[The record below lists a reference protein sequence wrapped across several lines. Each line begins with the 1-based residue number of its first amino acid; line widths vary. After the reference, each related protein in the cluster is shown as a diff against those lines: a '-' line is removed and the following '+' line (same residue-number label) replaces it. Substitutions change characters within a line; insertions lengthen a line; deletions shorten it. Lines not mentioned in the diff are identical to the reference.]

1 MEKWVVGVDLGG
13 TKIDIGLIDPDNQI
27 VERFKMPTN
36 PDDGPQSAVE
46 RIAEYVNTLGP
57 KLPDQERIAAM
68 GICCPGP
75 LDHEAGLLINPTN
88 LPKFFNVPL
97 RQMLADRLKIPV
109 RMEHDAKAA
118 ALGEFY
124 YGAGRNEQSMVFV
137 IIGTGVGAAI
147 ILNGSLIRGVKNFA
161 GEVGHVTVDRNG
173 EPCFCGSKGCL
184 ETYTSGP
191 WLARRYERLLE
202 RENQIPEALITG
214 QLVISKA
221 QAGDPLAQSIL
232 KDAGEAVG
240 IAVAT
245 MAMILDIELYVFGG
259 GVSKSGDLLLAPA
272 RLTVPKYSFKT
283 VSPRVRLMVS
293 ELGDDGA
300 ILGCGWL
307 ARQALQQYDK
317 NNS

>member
-1 MEKWVVGVDLGG
+1 MDKWVVGVDLGG

-36 PDDGPQSAVE
+36 PDDGPRSAVE
-46 RIAEYVNTLGP
+46 RIAEHVNTLGP

-75 LDHEAGLLINPTN
+75 LDHEAGVLINPTN

-184 ETYTSGP
+184 ETHTSGP

-202 RENQIPEALITG
+202 RENQTPDALVTG

-259 GVSKSGDLLLAPA
+259 GVSNSGDLLLAPA

-293 ELGDDGA
+293 ELGDEGA

-307 ARQALQQYDK
+307 ARQSLQQ
-317 NNS
+317 